1 MKIDRDVNSYFEDI
15 IECINCIHKSDV
27 YCNNEK
33 ENLNN
38 VKKKIEYWH
47 NSYLKSNTLK
57 EINPNDIKY
66 MDLEITDFFDKYIK
80 IESVKENYSERL
92 LYDFSHLAKE
102 WKNEML
108 GGMK

>member
-1 MKIDRDVNSYFEDI
+1 MKIDSDVNSYFEDI
-15 IECINCIHKSDV
+15 IECMNCIHKSDV
-27 YCNNEK
+27 YDNNEK

-38 VKKKIEYWH
+38 VKKKIEYWY

-57 EINPNDIKY
+57 TINPNDIKY

-92 LYDFSHLAKE
+92 LYDFSHLEKE

-108 GGMK
+108 GEMR